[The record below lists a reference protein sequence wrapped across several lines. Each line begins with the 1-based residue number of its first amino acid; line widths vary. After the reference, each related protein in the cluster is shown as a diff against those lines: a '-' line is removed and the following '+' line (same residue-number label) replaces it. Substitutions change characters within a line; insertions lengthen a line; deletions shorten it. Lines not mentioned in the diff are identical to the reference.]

1 MLPFLQIGPLA
12 LPLPGLLILAGIW
25 LGLSLAEANA
35 HRWGMKSSDLYNL
48 SYLSLISGLLGAR
61 LGMALRF
68 PEAFQANPASLLSL
82 NPDLL
87 DSTAGVLT
95 AILAGLVFG
104 QRKHLAFWSTLD
116 ALTPALAV
124 LMTAIGL
131 SHLAAGS
138 AFGAP
143 SDLPWAIELWGAAR
157 HPSQVYE
164 SLAAGMILLL
174 AWPGRNW
181 LASPTP
187 GVYFLRFASLSAA
200 ARLYL
205 EAFRGDSQLILG
217 GLRSAQ
223 VAAWLILASCLAALF
238 YLRKIPAQAEPS
250 K

>member
-1 MLPFLQIGPLA
+1 MLPVLQIGPLA

-25 LGLSLAEANA
+25 LGLSLAEVNA
-35 HRWGMKSSDLYNL
+35 HRWGVKSSDLYNL

-68 PEAFQANPASLLSL
+68 PEAFQANPASLISL

-87 DSTAGVLT
+87 DLTAGILT
-95 AILAGLVFG
+95 AILVGLVFG
-104 QRKHLAFWSTLD
+104 QRKRLAFWATLD

-200 ARLYL
+200 ARLFL

-223 VAAWLILASCLAALF
+223 VAAWLVLAGCLAALY
-238 YLRKIPAQAEPS
+238 YLRKKPAETEQSE
-250 K
+250 